1 MGMTRRLACAAV
13 AALLAGC
20 AAQPQTAEE
29 FRRAIPGSFFAS
41 SGSIEVSRP
50 LPEVAA
56 TLRKKAAECLQ
67 GSVTTTVRIITEFQI
82 IIQVY
87 DTAWKPT
94 VAVTQEHVELD
105 VQAHTKGRLHL
116 SRPPAGG
123 PYRLVA
129 DAYPVD
135 AGRTRLQWFSSW
147 SREDYLARAVAGW
160 ASGENMECPNLTREW
175 DRTVDWPS

>member
-1 MGMTRRLACAAV
+1 MLRILAA

-29 FRRAIPGSFFAS
+29 FRRAIPGAFFAS
-41 SGSIEVSRP
+41 SGTIEVSRP

-56 TLRKKAAECLQ
+56 TFREKATQCLQ
-67 GSVTTTVRIITEFQI
+67 GSVTTTKRTITEFQI
-82 IIQVY
+82 IIQEYV
-87 DTAWKPT
+87 TAWKPT
-94 VAVTQEHVELD
+94 VAVTQERVELD

-129 DAYPVD
+129 DAYPAG

-147 SREDYLARAVAGW
+147 RDPDYLVRAIAGW
-160 ASGENMECPNLTREW
+160 ASGDSMECPDLATEWDHTREW
-175 DRTVDWPS
+175 AR

>member
-1 MGMTRRLACAAV
+1 VSICRRLPCAAA

-20 AAQPQTAEE
+20 AAQPQTAAE
-29 FRRAIPGSFFAS
+29 FRRATAGSYFAS
-41 SGSIEVSRP
+41 SGTLEAGRP
-50 LPEVAA
+50 LAEVAQ
-56 TLRKKAAECLQ
+56 TFRQKAAECLQ

-82 IIQVY
+82 IIQEYVT
-87 DTAWKPT
+87 DWKPT
-94 VAVTQEHVELD
+94 VAVTQERVELD

-135 AGRTRLQWFSSW
+135 AGRTRLQWFSSERG
-147 SREDYLARAVAGW
+147 SDYLARAVEGW
-160 ASGENMECPNLTREW
+160 ATGKSMECPDLATEW
-175 DRTVDWPS
+175 DRSREWAR